1 MPRTRLHLL
10 PTLALLGACAND
22 APGAAAPPAREPA
35 SSEVFVSA
43 VDAASGA
50 PLKDQELTVRYL
62 VRAPITLDA
71 SALEKVP
78 SAQPYRIVHAIAE
91 DSLVVELR
99 LEAPSYRRTDTVI
112 SVARGAT
119 GGTVKVA
126 LASRDGRTAVAATAR
141 PAPAP
146 ARGGAQPP
154 PPAAAAPTEADDP
167 ADAAADLS
175 GLEDGDGA
183 FSRGDWRGALA
194 GYRRLAAPRAR
205 RGPYAR
211 KYEQAL
217 VRTGIAQI
225 NLGQLPNAYEA
236 LRTAVDYNFRDYTA
250 YFYLGQVQCSLGEFD
265 AGRRTL
271 GEVVALQATIS
282 AEQRPVVLALIDYQR
297 GVCSH
302 EEFKRARTGADQQR
316 TAARAIEELDG
327 FAVRGEAL
335 RPTPPQIQAAVNDAR
350 SRVRQIAGR

>member
-1 MPRTRLHLL
+1 MLRTRLHLL

-78 SAQPYRIVHAIAE
+78 AAQPYRIVHSVAE

-99 LEAPSYRRTDTVI
+99 LEAPSYQRADTVI

-119 GGTVKVA
+119 GSTVKVA
-126 LASRDGRTAVAATAR
+126 LAPRTAGAGSAR
-141 PAPAP
+141 AAPAP
-146 ARGGAQPP
+146 GGAGAQPP
-154 PPAAAAPTEADDP
+154 PSVAAAPAEADDP

-175 GLEDGDGA
+175 GLSDGDGA

-217 VRTGIAQI
+217 VRAGIAQI

-236 LRTAVDYNFRDYTA
+236 LKTAVDYGFRDYTA

-265 AGRRTL
+265 AGRSTL
-271 GEVVALQATIS
+271 GQVVTLQSTIS
-282 AEQRPVVLALIDYQR
+282 AEQRPIVLALIDYQR

-302 EEFKRARTGADQQR
+302 EEFKRARSGTDQQR
-316 TAARAIEELDG
+316 TAARAIEELEA
-327 FAVRGEAL
+327 FAAKAEAM
-335 RPTPPQIQAAVNDAR
+335 RPPPPQIQAAADDAR